1 MQRYDKVK
9 SWELVERRYF
19 LSFNFFLQVKIK
31 NFSLSTP
38 NSYFFCT
45 FAPMFQPMMDVVP
58 NILDFVFK
66 GMLIGI
72 IASAPMGPVGVLCVQ
87 RTLNKGRW
95 YGFVTG
101 AGAAASDI
109 FYALITGVGMSFITD
124 FVNDPTYRFY
134 LQVIGSLVL
143 LAFGFYTYRNDP
155 VKKMRQSGRLQ
166 KGSLWYNAWTAF
178 LVTLS
183 NPLIILLFGA
193 LYAQF
198 AFAPSTYF
206 DMAVGFLSVAA
217 GAMLWWY
224 GLTWLVDKI
233 RSKFDNQGIRIINQ
247 IIGAVVILVSVII
260 LLGTVTNL
268 YRFF

>member
-1 MQRYDKVK
+1 
-9 SWELVERRYF
+9 
-19 LSFNFFLQVKIK
+19 
-31 NFSLSTP
+31 
-38 NSYFFCT
+38 
-45 FAPMFQPMMDVVP
+45 MFEPMMEVVP

-101 AGAAASDI
+101 GGAAASDI
-109 FYALITGVGMSFITD
+109 FYAVITGVGMSFITD

-143 LAFGFYTYRNDP
+143 LAFGYFTWHNDP
-155 VKKMRQSGRLQ
+155 LKKIRQTGGKLH
-166 KGSLWYNAWTAF
+166 KGSLWYNGWTAF

-183 NPLIILLFGA
+183 NPLIIMLFGA
-193 LYAQF
+193 LFAQF
-198 AFAPSTYF
+198 AFAPSNLF
-206 DMAVGFLSVAA
+206 DMAVGFMSIAA

-233 RSKFDNQGIRIINQ
+233 RTKFDDNGIRIINQ
-247 IIGAVVILVSVII
+247 AIGVVVMIVSVII
-260 LLGTVTNL
+260 LMGTLTNIYL
-268 YRFF
+268 V

>member
-1 MQRYDKVK
+1 M
-9 SWELVERRYF
+9 
-19 LSFNFFLQVKIK
+19 LQ
-31 NFSLSTP
+31 
-38 NSYFFCT
+38 
-45 FAPMFQPMMDVVP
+45 VVP

-72 IASAPMGPVGVLCVQ
+72 IASAPMGPVGILCVQ

-101 AGAAASDI
+101 IGASLSDLI
-109 FYALITGVGMSFITD
+109 YVGITGFGMHLVTD
-124 FVNDPTYRFY
+124 FVNDPNYRFY
-134 LQVIGSLVL
+134 LQVVGSLML

-155 VKKMRQSGRLQ
+155 VKKMRQTGHQ
-166 KGSLWYNAWTAF
+166 KGTLWYNAWTAF

-193 LYAQF
+193 LFAQF
-198 AFAPSTYF
+198 AFAPSTMF
-206 DMAVGFLSVAA
+206 DMVVSFLSVAG
-217 GAMLWWY
+217 GALLWWY
-224 GLTWLVDKI
+224 GLTWLIDKI
-233 RSKFDNQGIRIINQ
+233 RAKFDTNGIRIINQ

-268 YRFF
+268 YRIF

>member
-1 MQRYDKVK
+1 
-9 SWELVERRYF
+9 
-19 LSFNFFLQVKIK
+19 
-31 NFSLSTP
+31 
-38 NSYFFCT
+38 
-45 FAPMFQPMMDVVP
+45 MFEPMMEVVP

-95 YGFVTG
+95 FGFATG

-109 FYALITGVGMSFITD
+109 FYAVITGVGMSYITD

-143 LAFGFYTYRNDP
+143 LAFGFYTWRNDP
-155 VKKMRQSGRLQ
+155 LKKMRHGGKKQTT
-166 KGSLWYNAWTAF
+166 GSLWYNGWTAF

-193 LYAQF
+193 LFAQF
-198 AFAPSTYF
+198 AFAPSNLF
-206 DMAVGFLSVAA
+206 DMAVGFMSIAA
-217 GAMLWWY
+217 GAMMWWY
-224 GLTWLVDKI
+224 GLPWLVDKI
-233 RSKFDNQGIRIINQ
+233 RLKFDNNGIRIINQ
-247 IIGAVVILVSVII
+247 IIGAVVILVSIII